1 MLTERIK
8 SVLEEVK
15 EGNNLGEEIKV
26 VGASKT
32 MPVEII
38 NQAIDCGLQI
48 VAENKVQEFN
58 AKHEF
63 ISPIAKQ
70 HFIGHLQTNKVKY
83 LVGKVELIHS
93 VDTVN
98 LAKEI
103 DKQAKKRN
111 IKQDILIEINIG
123 RELSKSGF
131 SYEDAFMN
139 IELIAR
145 ECENLNLSGLMAML
159 PHSDNEKQLE
169 ELCKKMRVLFDEI
182 KSKGYPVKYLSMGM
196 SNDYKIA
203 IKNGSNM
210 IRLGTTIFGK
220 RNYGDINNGI
230 VWFV

>member
-1 MLTERIK
+1 MLTDRIK

-15 EGNNLGEEIKV
+15 KGNNLGEEILV
-26 VGASKT
+26 VGATKT

-38 NQAIDCGLQI
+38 NQAIDSGLKI

-58 AKHEF
+58 AKHDF

-83 LVGKVELIHS
+83 LVGKVDLIHS
-93 VDTVN
+93 VDSVN

-103 DKQAKKRN
+103 DKQAQKKN
-111 IKQDILIEINIG
+111 IKQNILIEINIG
-123 RELSKSGF
+123 GELSKSGF
-131 SYEDAFMN
+131 SYEDAFTN
-139 IELIAR
+139 IENIAN
-145 ECENLNLSGLMAML
+145 EYKNLNLLGLMAML
-159 PHSDNEKQLE
+159 PHTDDEQALE
-169 ELCKKMRVLFDEI
+169 ELCKKMRRLFDEL
-182 KSKGYPVKYLSMGM
+182 KAKGFQFKYLSMGM

-220 RNYGDINNGI
+220 RNYGDI
-230 VWFV
+230 